1 VIPTQYG
8 NVPDVAF
15 EEIKQFTAQQQQPG
29 PIPLSTTS
37 FVSNISNPANSS
49 TTISDTISNQTR
61 PGARDLFGN
70 SSNGLTRSRSL
81 AYHSAARPPAAAAA
95 STYINNPAYQTPL
108 FPTNKQTFQTPNR
121 YGVSRFLSNGTSSN
135 NLLSPGSHTS
145 LSTYGSNRSIP
156 IGIPSNIKHRYS
168 THHHPHHHHH
178 HHTPN
183 GVSNSATATPNNDQQ
198 LPRYE
203 TTYRSSFI
211 KPLAP

>member
-15 EEIKQFTAQQQQPG
+15 EEIKQFTAQQQQAG
-29 PIPLSTTS
+29 PIPLSTS
-37 FVSNISNPANSS
+37 SWVSNISNPANSS

-81 AYHSAARPPAAAAA
+81 AYHSTARPTAAAAA
-95 STYINNPAYQTPL
+95 STYINNPTYQTPS
-108 FPTNKQTFQTPNR
+108 FPTNKQAFQTPTR
-121 YGVSRFLSNGTSSN
+121 YGVSRFLSNGTSNN
-135 NLLSPGSHTS
+135 NLLPSGSYTSSPNYH
-145 LSTYGSNRSIP
+145 SNRSIP
-156 IGIPSNIKHRYS
+156 IGIPSNIKHRYT
-168 THHHPHHHHH
+168 THHHPIHRH

-198 LPRYE
+198 RPRYE